1 MLERIEIMLV
11 DGYSAVMQVW
21 SYMRISCL
29 FLVSVPTCSS
39 WSFVA
44 RGFVLLVNIMEVI
57 IDFEGVNRK
66 ICLSLLKKTNQE
78 KSLMAI

>member
-1 MLERIEIMLV
+1 
-11 DGYSAVMQVW
+11 
-21 SYMRISCL
+21 
-29 FLVSVPTCSS
+29 
-39 WSFVA
+39 VA